1 MCIWTSDAKD
11 VVSGWFEAPREGLLV
26 GMIEKDRPH
35 VVPLE
40 RLAAA
45 LDELKSLA

>member
-1 MCIWTSDAKD
+1 
-11 VVSGWFEAPREGLLV
+11 
-26 GMIEKDRPH
+26 MIEKDRPH

-45 LDELKSLA
+45 LDELKRLA